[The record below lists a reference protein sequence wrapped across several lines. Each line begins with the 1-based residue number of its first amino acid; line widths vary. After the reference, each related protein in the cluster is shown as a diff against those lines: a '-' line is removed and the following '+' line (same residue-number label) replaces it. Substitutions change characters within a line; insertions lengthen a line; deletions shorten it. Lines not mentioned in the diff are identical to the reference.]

1 MSTWKLAGLTVAWIL
16 ASVAIAVV
24 ISIVLT
30 ELLVLVGLVDWGTV
44 EYSWA
49 INGIALAAFVAV
61 ATVPI
66 LFRKR
71 FTERGAE
78 VTDE

>member
-1 MSTWKLAGLTVAWIL
+1 MSTWKLIGLTVAWIL

-30 ELLVLVGLVDWGTV
+30 ELLVLVGLVDWGTP
-44 EYSWA
+44 EYSRA

-61 ATVPI
+61 VSVPI

-71 FTERGAE
+71 FTDSPGEATGE
-78 VTDE
+78 